1 VHILTKIL
9 VALACILSVFLAAL
23 TIAYTANA
31 DRIVADHTQLTARV
45 AAAEAAAAAEKITA
59 GDLQVRMTAQLEQ
72 ARQELTEAQSRV
84 RQLMTDN
91 AKLVAEKMQA
101 VAGRESLDAR
111 ISEMGETIKLY
122 HSLIQNYAV
131 EISRLRD
138 NELKDRERRIELD
151 DRIAD
156 LESQRDVLQQSVR
169 ELQEQLAEAR
179 AVIEQGVR
187 GTAAAARTTEPFVST
202 GPLIR
207 GRIEQVQTD
216 PGTSRVL
223 AAINVGS
230 SDGVREQM
238 LFRIVRGGQFIGNL
252 VITRVDSRT
261 AVGSIDTLGLPV
273 SVAAGDEILSRLQ

>member
-1 VHILTKIL
+1 MHILTKIL

-23 TIAYTANA
+23 TIAYSANA
-31 DRIVADHTQLTARV
+31 DRIVADHAQLTARL

-59 GDLQVRMTAQLEQ
+59 GDLQIRMTAQLEQ
-72 ARQELTEAQSRV
+72 ARQELAEAQSRV

-91 AKLVAEKMQA
+91 AKLMAEKMQA
-101 VAGRESLDAR
+101 VAGRESLDAK
-111 ISEMGETIKLY
+111 IKEMGETIKLY
-122 HSLIQNYAV
+122 HSLIQNYAAEV
-131 EISRLRD
+131 GRLRD

-187 GTAAAARTTEPFVST
+187 GTAAARATEPFVST
-202 GPLIR
+202 GPLVR

-252 VITRVDSRT
+252 VVTRVDART
-261 AVGSIDTLGLPV
+261 AVGTIDTLGRPV

>member
-31 DRIVADHTQLTARV
+31 DRIVSDHAQQTARL
-45 AAAEAAAAAEKITA
+45 AAAEAAAAAEKTTA
-59 GDLQVRMTAQLEQ
+59 GDLQIRMTAQLEQ
-72 ARQELTEAQSRV
+72 ARQEMAEAQSRV

-91 AKLVAEKMQA
+91 AKLLAEKMQA
-101 VAGRESLDAR
+101 VSGRESLDAK
-111 ISEMGETIKLY
+111 IKEMGETIKLY
-122 HSLIQNYAV
+122 HSLIQNYSAEV
-131 EISRLRD
+131 SRLRD
-138 NELKDRERRIELD
+138 TELKDRERRIELD

-156 LESQRDVLQQSVR
+156 LESQRDVLEQSVR

-179 AVIEQGVR
+179 TVIESGAR
-187 GTAAAARTTEPFVST
+187 GAAAAKAAEPFVST
-202 GPLIR
+202 GPIVR
-207 GRIEQVQTD
+207 GKIDQVQTD
-216 PGTSRVL
+216 PGTSRLL
-223 AAINVGS
+223 AAVNVGS

-252 VITRVDSRT
+252 VVTRVDART
-261 AVGSIDTLGLPV
+261 AVGTIDTLGQAV